1 MSGFFT
7 REITRIEKNVMKQ
20 DENKRMKKSAV
31 IRYFK
36 GKMKQDEV
44 TEKNL
49 RSSPNNEVTR

>member
-1 MSGFFT
+1 
-7 REITRIEKNVMKQ
+7 MKQ

-49 RSSPNNEVTR
+49 LSSPYDEDT